1 MSATPTPAPA
11 VAVAVAVRDLLL
23 GVASKLGS
31 ATEARWLVE
40 QALGSSGVISQ
51 AARGIAATPSEVA
64 ALDAMVDRRLA
75 GEPLQYVLGSW
86 AFRSLELSVDS
97 RVLIP
102 RPETEVVVGH
112 ALDELGRLAEE
123 RLPRL
128 KRLPGEPGEPGEPG
142 DDPGQGSIIA
152 VDLGTGSGA
161 IALSLAVE
169 GPARVGD
176 LQLQVWA
183 TDLDAASLSVA
194 AANADSVAAAHPRSA
209 QVNMREGSWFEAL
222 PADLAGRISL
232 IVANPPY
239 VSEDEWAGLDPVVRD
254 HEPRRALVAGPT
266 GTEMI
271 DQLLAQAPDWLAP
284 NGAIVLEIAP
294 NQADDSALRAIVS
307 GFDTVVVRRDFAER
321 SRALDRSVYES
332 GL

>member
-1 MSATPTPAPA
+1 MADVTTP
-11 VAVAVAVRDLLL
+11 AVRDLLL
-23 GVASKLGS
+23 HSASRLGS

-40 QALGSSGVISQ
+40 QALGSTGVIAL
-51 AARGIAATPSEVA
+51 AARGVAATPSEVA
-64 ALDAMVDRRLA
+64 AVDALVDRRLA

-86 AFRSLELSVDS
+86 AFRTVELSVDP

-123 RLPRL
+123 AILGGVLDRDEIL
-128 KRLPGEPGEPGEPG
+128 
-142 DDPGQGSIIA
+142 A

-169 GPARVGD
+169 GPKRVGD
-176 LQLQVWA
+176 LDLQVWA
-183 TDLDAASLSVA
+183 TDVDAGSLSVA
-194 AANADSVAAAHPRSA
+194 AANSESVAAAHPGIARVNLA
-209 QVNMREGSWFEAL
+209 QGSWFEAL
-222 PADLAGRISL
+222 PAELAGRISL
-232 IVANPPY
+232 VVANPPY
-239 VSEDEWAGLDPVVRD
+239 VSEEEWSQLESVVRD

-271 DQLLAQAPDWLAP
+271 DELLAQAPRWLAP
-284 NGAIVLEIAP
+284 NGALVLEIAP
-294 NQADDSALRAIVS
+294 QQAEDSALRAIVS

-321 SRALDRSVYES
+321 SRALVARVYES
-332 GL
+332 GLQ

>member
-1 MSATPTPAPA
+1 
-11 VAVAVAVRDLLL
+11 VRDLLL

-31 ATEARWLVE
+31 ATEARWVVE
-40 QALGSSGVISQ
+40 QALGSGGVISQ
-51 AARGIAATPSEVA
+51 AARGLSATPSEVA
-64 ALDAMVDRRLA
+64 AVDAMVDRRLA

-123 RLPRL
+123 GVSGV
-128 KRLPGEPGEPGEPG
+128 PGGSDGPGAADGPGG
-142 DDPGQGSIIA
+142 PGQDPIIA

-183 TDLDAASLSVA
+183 IDLDAASLSVA
-194 AANADSVAAAHPRSA
+194 TANADSVSAAHPGSA
-209 QVNMREGSWFEAL
+209 PVNLRQGSWFEAL

-232 IVANPPY
+232 VVANPPY

-271 DQLLAQAPDWLAP
+271 DQLLEQAPAWLAP
-284 NGAIVLEIAP
+284 NGALVLEIAP
-294 NQADDSALRAIVS
+294 HQAEDSGLRAIVS

-321 SRALDRSVYES
+321 SRALIARVYES
-332 GL
+332 GLQ

>member
-1 MSATPTPAPA
+1 MSATPTPTPTPA
-11 VAVAVAVRDLLL
+11 AGAAAAVAVRDLLL

-31 ATEARWLVE
+31 ATEARWVVE
-40 QALGSSGVISQ
+40 RALGSSGVISQ
-51 AARGIAATPSEVA
+51 AARGRLATPSEVA
-64 ALDAMVDRRLA
+64 AVDAMVDRRLA

-86 AFRSLELSVDS
+86 AFRTLELAVDS

-123 RLPRL
+123 G
-128 KRLPGEPGEPGEPG
+128 PGA
-142 DDPGQGSIIA
+142 DSIIA

-176 LQLQVWA
+176 LQLQVFA
-183 TDLDAASLSVA
+183 TDLDAAGLSVA
-194 AANADSVAAAHPRSA
+194 TANAHSVATAHPASA
-209 QVNMREGSWFEAL
+209 PVNLREGSWFEAL
-222 PADLAGRISL
+222 PEDLAGRISL
-232 IVANPPY
+232 VVANPPY
-239 VSEDEWAGLDPVVRD
+239 ISEDEWAGLDPVVRD
-254 HEPRRALVAGPT
+254 HEPRRALVSGPT

-271 DQLLAQAPDWLAP
+271 DQLLEQAPAWLAP
-284 NGAIVLEIAP
+284 NGALVLEIAP
-294 NQADDSALRAIVS
+294 HQAEDAALRAIVS

-321 SRALDRSVYES
+321 SRALIARVYES
-332 GL
+332 GLQ

>member
-1 MSATPTPAPA
+1 MSSP
-11 VAVAVAVRDLLL
+11 AVRDLLL

-40 QALGSSGVISQ
+40 QALGSSGVIAQ
-51 AARGIAATPSEVA
+51 AASGIAATPSEVA
-64 ALDAMVDRRLA
+64 AVDALVDRRLA

-86 AFRSLELSVDS
+86 AFRTVELSVDP

-112 ALDELGRLAEE
+112 ALDELGRLADEAVSADA
-123 RLPRL
+123 RS
-128 KRLPGEPGEPGEPG
+128 G
-142 DDPGQGSIIA
+142 DEILA

-169 GPARVGD
+169 GPARVGNLD
-176 LQLQVWA
+176 LQVWA
-183 TDLDAASLSVA
+183 TDVDAGSLSVA
-194 AANADSVAAAHPRSA
+194 AANLDRVASTHPGCAR
-209 QVNMREGSWFEAL
+209 VNIAEGSWFDAL
-222 PADLAGRISL
+222 PPELAGRISL

-239 VSEDEWAGLDPVVRD
+239 VSEDEWTGLDPVVRD

-266 GTEMI
+266 GTEII
-271 DQLLAQAPDWLAP
+271 DELLAEAPRWLAP
-284 NGAIVLEIAP
+284 NGALILEIAP
-294 NQADDSALRAIVS
+294 HQAEDSALRAIVS

-321 SRALDRSVYES
+321 SRALVARV
-332 GL
+332 